1 MQKNSF
7 VIRHGVI
14 ARVII
19 IVVLIAA
26 LYLIVCKDT
35 IIAKV
40 QKGYMAVD
48 ALTADE
54 IERRLES
61 SEKTEELPEILFND
75 HEIAYDIREE
85 KYYVTQNMNSRT
97 WDGFFTCSRGRLYW
111 EEDEYF
117 RQPSKAIEEG
127 HTFTL
132 YCIDEETGDYC
143 VSHVI
148 FTGMPTMAINTVAGE
163 TIGDDIQEATVGLS
177 DMKFQGREW
186 QKTGCEVAVRGQSSK
201 GFPKQGYKLV
211 LDKKL
216 SLLGMRED
224 EDWILAAL
232 WDDDGLIHN
241 KFSYDVWRN
250 IASSNLVAKDDGTT
264 MEYVE
269 LFCNDTYMGVYGLVE
284 RIDKK
289 ELSLDKKDILYKC
302 SGFQMPDETLGEDFG
317 LSESFE
323 IKHPGEYDAES
334 WLPLKEYLDIY
345 FKEGAADY
353 EEAITAVNLEN
364 AIDFNIFIILTRAHD
379 NWVRKNICYVAE
391 YLHDGSGGYK
401 IIKVPWDCNATWGQR
416 LYKGDRNRKLYEPEW
431 ITDAYIWSM
440 DTKNLYQTYPDQIQ
454 ELTLKRWKE
463 LRKDILSEER
473 LIAMLDEEFAYLHG
487 SGAYDRNYVRWEE
500 HGREHWEDEY
510 IYEYVT
516 GRLAFLDAY
525 FEEPYFAEEYQ

>member
-250 IASSNLVAKDDGTT
+250 IASSNLVAKEPPWSMWSYSVT
-264 MEYVE
+264 
-269 LFCNDTYMGVYGLVE
+269 
-284 RIDKK
+284 
-289 ELSLDKKDILYKC
+289 
-302 SGFQMPDETLGEDFG
+302 
-317 LSESFE
+317 
-323 IKHPGEYDAES
+323 
-334 WLPLKEYLDIY
+334 
-345 FKEGAADY
+345 
-353 EEAITAVNLEN
+353 
-364 AIDFNIFIILTRAHD
+364 ILT
-379 NWVRKNICYVAE
+379 WVCM
-391 YLHDGSGGYK
+391 G
-401 IIKVPWDCNATWGQR
+401 WW
-416 LYKGDRNRKLYEPEW
+416 
-431 ITDAYIWSM
+431 
-440 DTKNLYQTYPDQIQ
+440 
-454 ELTLKRWKE
+454 
-463 LRKDILSEER
+463 
-473 LIAMLDEEFAYLHG
+473 
-487 SGAYDRNYVRWEE
+487 
-500 HGREHWEDEY
+500 RE
-510 IYEYVT
+510 
-516 GRLAFLDAY
+516 
-525 FEEPYFAEEYQ
+525 

>member
-1 MQKNSF
+1 MRKNSF
-7 VIRHGVI
+7 CGRYGTVKRIGVI
-14 ARVII
+14 F
-19 IVVLIAA
+19 VLAAA
-26 LYLIVCKDT
+26 LYMIVSIDK
-35 IIAKV
+35 ISAFF
-40 QKGYMAVD
+40 QKGYMSVEV
-48 ALTADE
+48 LGE
-54 IERRLES
+54 NELES
-61 SEKTEELPEILFND
+61 LLQGMEETGDEAAIFFNNHD
-75 HEIAYDIREE
+75 MAYDVWQKKR
-85 KYYVTQNMNSRT
+85 YVTQNIDNGV
-97 WDGFFTCSRGRLYW
+97 WDGFFSCSRGKLYW
-111 EEDEYF
+111 KEDEYF
-117 RQPSKAIEEG
+117 TQYAAAIAEG

-132 YCIDEETGDYC
+132 YCIDQEAGDY
-143 VSHVI
+143 SIYQII
-148 FTGMPTMAINTVAGE
+148 FTGMPIIMIATE
-163 TIGDDIQEATVGLS
+163 TGNEIGDDVQRANMSLLN
-177 DMKFQGREW
+177 MKFAGKEW
-186 QKTGCEVAVRGQSSK
+186 EKSDCEVAVRGQSSR

-211 LDKKL
+211 LDRKI

-241 KFSYDVWRN
+241 KFSYDVWRD

-269 LFCNDTYMGVYGLVE
+269 LFCNDNYMGVYGLVE
-284 RIDKK
+284 RIDAK
-289 ELSLDKKDILYKC
+289 ELTLEKNDILYKC

-323 IKHPGEYDAES
+323 IKHPGDYDAES

-345 FKEGAADY
+345 FKDGAADY
-353 EEAITAVNLEN
+353 EEAIAAVNLEN

-379 NWVRKNICYVAE
+379 NSVRKNICYVAE
-391 YLHDGSGGYK
+391 YLHDGSGGYQ

-431 ITDAYIWSM
+431 ITDAYIWSL
-440 DTKNLYQTYPDQIQ
+440 DTKNLYQCYPDQIQ

-500 HGREHWEDEY
+500 HGREHWKDEY